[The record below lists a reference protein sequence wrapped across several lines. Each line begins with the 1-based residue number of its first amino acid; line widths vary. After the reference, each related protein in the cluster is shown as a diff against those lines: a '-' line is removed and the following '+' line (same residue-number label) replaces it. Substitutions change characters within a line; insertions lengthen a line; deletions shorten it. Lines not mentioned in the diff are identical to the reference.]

1 MIDYRHWKHGV
12 INQAPITKQHDT
24 CSPKQGASYRSGT
37 KADATMF
44 ETTSKNTTRQFLVIT
59 LFHRATVHFKIYN
72 DFALAWSS
80 DAQLLAN

>member
-44 ETTSKNTTRQFLVIT
+44 ETTSRKHNPTIT